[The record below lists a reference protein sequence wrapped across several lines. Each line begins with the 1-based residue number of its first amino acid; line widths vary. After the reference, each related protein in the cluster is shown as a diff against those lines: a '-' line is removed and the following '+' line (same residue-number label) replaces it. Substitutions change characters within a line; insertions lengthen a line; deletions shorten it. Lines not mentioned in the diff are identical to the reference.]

1 MNFTFSKKIFSKK
14 NLFIL
19 FLFLSFFSNF
29 NFAKQITFDKSVNS
43 SYLKKIPKN
52 DYILGEGDTLN
63 ISIVKDV
70 PEFNIESK
78 IDETLGMI
86 RTEVHCKNCKAHLG
100 HVFPDGPKP
109 TGLRYCINSISLN

>member
-29 NFAKQITFDKSVNS
+29 NFAKQVTFDKSVNS

-78 IDETLGMI
+78 IDASGTIILPRLNRI
-86 RTEVHCKNCKAHLG
+86 FVK
-100 HVFPDGPKP
+100 
-109 TGLRYCINSISLN
+109 GLSIKELKEIL